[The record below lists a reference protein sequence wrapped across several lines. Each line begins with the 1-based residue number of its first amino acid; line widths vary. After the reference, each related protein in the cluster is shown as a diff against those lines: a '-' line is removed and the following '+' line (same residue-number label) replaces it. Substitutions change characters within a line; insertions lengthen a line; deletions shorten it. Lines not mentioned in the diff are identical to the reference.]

1 MTIPTEVIMRMAT
14 LGLTQEQAKA
24 VADMLTAVETATAET
39 YEATMEASREK
50 ARQRV
55 AKWRANNPS
64 NVTKRN
70 ETSRNHSRGR
80 DTRVED
86 KTSNS
91 EIEPQ
96 KKDIRDTPLSRLEV
110 VLDQERARSVVDHR
124 QRIRKP
130 LTERAAKL
138 LADKFARC
146 RDPNAAA
153 DAMVSNGWQGF
164 EPEWMDRPTARGS
177 PAVVP
182 MKDTAANAARRRIEA
197 IENARRQSGFGALDD
212 HQPAAGVLSIDF
224 RRAGG

>member
-1 MTIPTEVIMRMAT
+1 MKLSAILAPLVAAKVPHEVILEAVRAYE
-14 LGLTQEQAKA
+14 QEQENALERRRR
-24 VADMLTAVETATAET
+24 ADADRQARKRE
-39 YEATMEASREK
+39 REK
-50 ARQRV
+50 SRD
-55 AKWRANNPS
+55 
-64 NVTKRN
+64 VTLR
-70 ETSRNHSRGR
+70 HSDRSLVRGR

-224 RRAGG
+224 RRTGG